1 MRRISAIIVIALS
14 TLLLVSMSSAQQ
26 KSQPQTSN
34 PPGQPCSTAL
44 CFIQNT
50 HGLGGYQQ
58 KSADFNI
65 DGTGTA
71 NIINAGTSY
80 QIGGSRVLSIGSPA
94 DSNLFVGVGAGAND
108 VAGQGVAN
116 TFSGYQA
123 GYSNTSGFYNTF
135 SGFQAGYNNT
145 SGVNNIFSGFQA
157 GYNNTT
163 GYYNTFSGPNAGSL
177 NTTGYYNTF
186 SGSFAG
192 YLNTT
197 GFDNTFSGIEAG
209 SSNTTGFYNTFSGAY
224 AGSANTTGTLN
235 TFFGLAAGG
244 NNTTG
249 SNSIFVGQGA
259 GQNNM
264 TGNNDIY
271 IGNLGR
277 NESNTLRI
285 GGDTGGG
292 PQTAAYI
299 AGIYGST
306 ASSGVPVYIN
316 SFGQLGTSPSSLRFK
331 EQVRDMGDSSNA
343 LMKLRPVTF
352 LYKSEYAN
360 GERTLQY
367 GLIAEE
373 VAKIY
378 PDLVA
383 HDNDGKPYTVR
394 YQYLA
399 TMLLNEVQKQY
410 HRTEAQAEL
419 IKAQQQEIENL
430 KQQLQV
436 QNATLQ
442 QRLSRLEA
450 LARVEVAAAK

>member
-1 MRRISAIIVIALS
+1 MRRISVIIVIALS
-14 TLLLVSMSSAQQ
+14 SLLLVSMSSAQQ
-26 KSQPQTSN
+26 KSQPQASN
-34 PPGQPCSTAL
+34 PAGQPCNTAL

-50 HGLGGYQQ
+50 YGLGGYQQ
-58 KSADFNI
+58 RSADFNI

-71 NIINAGTSY
+71 NILNAGTSY
-80 QIGGSRVLSIGSPA
+80 QIGGSGVLSIGSPA
-94 DSNLFVGVGAGAND
+94 DSDLFLGVGAGASD
-108 VAGQGVAN
+108 VAGHGVNN
-116 TFSGYQA
+116 TFSGYL
-123 GYSNTSGFYNTF
+123 SG
-135 SGFQAGYNNT
+135 S
-145 SGVNNIFSGFQA
+145 S
-157 GYNNTT
+157 NTT
-163 GYYNTFSGPNAGSL
+163 GYANAFYGGFS
-177 NTTGYYNTF
+177 
-186 SGSFAG
+186 
-192 YLNTT
+192 
-197 GFDNTFSGIEAG
+197 G
-209 SSNTTGFYNTFSGAY
+209 SSNTTGFQNTFSGAI
-224 AGSANTTGTLN
+224 AGLRNTTGAANAFYGYQTGTSNTTGLAN
-235 TFFGLAAGG
+235 TFLGWQAGYSNTTGSDNTFSGGNAGINNATGSDNTFLGLNAGL

-249 SNSIFVGQGA
+249 SS
-259 GQNNM
+259 
-264 TGNNDIY
+264 DIY
-271 IGNLGR
+271 IGNEGPTSGT
-277 NESNTLRI
+277 EFNTIRI
-285 GGDTGGG
+285 GDPNFQST
-292 PQTAAYI
+292 AYI

-306 ASSGVPVYIN
+306 SWGGIPVYIN
-316 SFGQLGTSPSSLRFK
+316 SNGQLGTSPSSLRFK

-352 LYKSEYAN
+352 LYKPEYAN

-373 VAKIY
+373 VAKVY

-383 HDNDGKPYTVR
+383 YDNDGKPYTVR

-419 IKAQQQEIENL
+419 IKAQQREIEDL

>member
-14 TLLLVSMSSAQQ
+14 TLLLVCMSSAQQ

-34 PPGQPCSTAL
+34 PAGQPCNTAL

-50 HGLGGYQQ
+50 YGLGRYQQ

-71 NIINAGTSY
+71 NVFNAGTSY
-80 QIGGSRVLSIGSPA
+80 QIDGSRVVSIGSPA
-94 DSNLFVGVGAGAND
+94 DSNLFLGVGAGASD
-108 VAGQGVAN
+108 VAGQGVNN
-116 TFSGYQA
+116 TFSGYL
-123 GYSNTSGFYNTF
+123 SG
-135 SGFQAGYNNT
+135 S
-145 SGVNNIFSGFQA
+145 S
-157 GYNNTT
+157 NTT
-163 GYYNTFSGPNAGSL
+163 GYANAFYGGFS
-177 NTTGYYNTF
+177 
-186 SGSFAG
+186 
-192 YLNTT
+192 
-197 GFDNTFSGIEAG
+197 G
-209 SSNTTGFYNTFSGAY
+209 SSNTTGFQNTFVGAIAGLRNTTGAANTFYGYQTGTSNTTGLANTFSGWQ
-224 AGSANTTGTLN
+224 AGYSNTTGSDN
-235 TFFGLAAGG
+235 TFSGGNAGINNATGSDNTFLGLNAGF

-249 SNSIFVGQGA
+249 SS
-259 GQNNM
+259 
-264 TGNNDIY
+264 DIY
-271 IGNLGR
+271 IGNEGPTSGTEF
-277 NESNTLRI
+277 NAIRI
-285 GGDTGGG
+285 GDPNFQGT
-292 PQTAAYI
+292 AYI

-306 ASSGVPVYIN
+306 ASSGIPVYVN
-316 SFGQLGTSPSSLRFK
+316 SLGQLGTSPSSLRFK
-331 EQVRDMGDSSNA
+331 EQVRDMGDSTNA

-352 LYKSEYAN
+352 FYKPEYAN

-373 VAKIY
+373 VAKVY

-383 HDNDGKPYTVR
+383 YDNDGKPYTVC

-419 IKAQQQEIENL
+419 IKAQQREIEDL

>member
-14 TLLLVSMSSAQQ
+14 TLLLVCMSSAQQ

-34 PPGQPCSTAL
+34 PAGQPCSAAL
-44 CFIQNT
+44 CFIRNT
-50 HGLGGYQQ
+50 YGLGGYQQ

-71 NIINAGTSY
+71 NILNAGTSY
-80 QIGGSRVLSIGSPA
+80 QIGGSGVLSIGSPA
-94 DSNLFVGVGAGAND
+94 DSNLFLGVGAGAND
-108 VAGQGVAN
+108 VAGHGVNN
-116 TFSGYQA
+116 TFSGYLS
-123 GYSNTSGFYNTF
+123 GSSNTTAYANAFYGGF
-135 SGFQAGYNNT
+135 S
-145 SGVNNIFSGFQA
+145 
-157 GYNNTT
+157 
-163 GYYNTFSGPNAGSL
+163 
-177 NTTGYYNTF
+177 
-186 SGSFAG
+186 
-192 YLNTT
+192 
-197 GFDNTFSGIEAG
+197 G
-209 SSNTTGFYNTFSGAY
+209 SSNTTGFQNTFVGAIAGLRNTTGAANTFYGYQTGTSNTTGLANTFSGWQ
-224 AGSANTTGTLN
+224 AGYSNTTGSDN
-235 TFFGLAAGG
+235 TFSGGNAGINNATGSDNTFLGLNAGF

-249 SNSIFVGQGA
+249 SS
-259 GQNNM
+259 
-264 TGNNDIY
+264 DIY
-271 IGNLGR
+271 IGNLGPTSGT
-277 NESNTLRI
+277 ESNTIRI
-285 GGDTGGG
+285 GTQGVGSG
-292 PQTAAYI
+292 QQNVVYI

-316 SFGQLGTSPSSLRFK
+316 SFGQLGISPSSLRFK
-331 EQVRDMGDSSNA
+331 EQVRDMGDSTNA

-352 LYKSEYAN
+352 FYKPEYAN

-373 VAKIY
+373 VAKVY

-383 HDNDGKPYTVR
+383 YDNNGKPYTVR

-410 HRTEAQAEL
+410 RRTEAQAEL
-419 IKAQQQEIENL
+419 IKAQQQEIEDL

>member
-14 TLLLVSMSSAQQ
+14 TLLLVCMSSAQQ

-34 PPGQPCSTAL
+34 PAGQPCNTAL
-44 CFIQNT
+44 CFIRNT
-50 HGLGGYQQ
+50 YGLGGYQQ
-58 KSADFNI
+58 KFADFNI

-71 NIINAGTSY
+71 NFINAGTNY
-80 QIGGSRVLSIGSPA
+80 QIGGSGVLSIGSPA
-94 DSNLFVGVGAGAND
+94 DSNLFLGVGAGQSN
-108 VAGQGVAN
+108 VAGE
-116 TFSGYQA
+116 
-123 GYSNTSGFYNTF
+123 
-135 SGFQAGYNNT
+135 
-145 SGVNNIFSGFQA
+145 GVN
-157 GYNNTT
+157 
-163 GYYNTFSGPNAGSL
+163 NTFSGPYAGYF
-177 NTTGYYNTF
+177 NTTGTFNTF
-186 SGSFAG
+186 SGAFAG

-197 GFDNTFSGIEAG
+197 GFDNTFSGMEAG
-209 SSNTTGFYNTFSGAY
+209 ESNTTGNY
-224 AGSANTTGTLN
+224 N
-235 TFFGLAAGG
+235 TFFGVQAGNYNSAGG
-244 NNTTG
+244 DNT
-249 SNSIFVGQGA
+249 FVGYQA
-259 GQNNM
+259 GYYNQ
-264 TGNNDIY
+264 TGNNNIY
-271 IGNLGR
+271 IASSGPISGT
-277 NESNTLRI
+277 ESNTIRI
-285 GGDTGGG
+285 GGNPLYG

-299 AGIYGST
+299 LGIYGST
-306 ASSGVPVYIN
+306 SSGGIPVYVN
-316 SFGQLGTSPSSLRFK
+316 SNGQLGTSPSSLRFK
-331 EQVRDMGDSSNA
+331 EQVRDMGDSTNA

-352 LYKSEYAN
+352 LYKPEYAN

-373 VAKIY
+373 VAKVY

-383 HDNDGKPYTVR
+383 YDNDGKPYTVR

-419 IKAQQQEIENL
+419 IKAQQQEIEDL

>member
-1 MRRISAIIVIALS
+1 MRRISTIIVIALS
-14 TLLLVSMSSAQQ
+14 TLLLVCMSSAQQ

-34 PPGQPCSTAL
+34 PAGPPCSAAL

-58 KSADFNI
+58 RSADFNI

-71 NIINAGTSY
+71 NILDAGTSY
-80 QIGGSRVLSIGSPA
+80 QIGGSGVLSIGSPA
-94 DSNLFVGVGAGAND
+94 DSDLFLGVGAGASD
-108 VAGQGVAN
+108 VAGHGVNN
-116 TFSGYQA
+116 TFSGYL
-123 GYSNTSGFYNTF
+123 SG
-135 SGFQAGYNNT
+135 S
-145 SGVNNIFSGFQA
+145 S
-157 GYNNTT
+157 NTT
-163 GYYNTFSGPNAGSL
+163 GYANAFYGGFS
-177 NTTGYYNTF
+177 
-186 SGSFAG
+186 
-192 YLNTT
+192 
-197 GFDNTFSGIEAG
+197 G
-209 SSNTTGFYNTFSGAY
+209 SSNTTGFQNTFVGAIAGLRNTTGAANTFYGYQTGTSNTTGLANTFSGWQ
-224 AGSANTTGTLN
+224 AGYSNTTGSDN
-235 TFFGLAAGG
+235 TFSGGNAGINNATGSDNTFLGLNAGL

-249 SNSIFVGQGA
+249 SS
-259 GQNNM
+259 
-264 TGNNDIY
+264 DIY
-271 IGNLGR
+271 IGNEGPTSGT
-277 NESNTLRI
+277 ESNTIRI
-285 GGDTGGG
+285 GGNPLYG

-299 AGIYGST
+299 LGIYGST
-306 ASSGVPVYIN
+306 SSGGIPVYVN
-316 SFGQLGTSPSSLRFK
+316 SNGQLGTSSSSLRFK

-352 LYKSEYAN
+352 LYKPEYAN

-373 VAKIY
+373 VAKVY

-383 HDNDGKPYTVR
+383 YDNDGKPYTVR

-410 HRTEAQAEL
+410 HHTEAQAEL
-419 IKAQQQEIENL
+419 IKAQQREIEDL

>member
-1 MRRISAIIVIALS
+1 
-14 TLLLVSMSSAQQ
+14 MSSAQQ

-34 PPGQPCSTAL
+34 PPGQPCNTAL
-44 CFIQNT
+44 CFIRNT

-71 NIINAGTSY
+71 NILNAGTSY
-80 QIGGSRVLSIGSPA
+80 QIGGSGVLSIGSPA
-94 DSNLFVGVGAGAND
+94 DQNLFLGVGAGQFNIE
-108 VAGQGVAN
+108 GKGIL
-116 TFSGYQA
+116 
-123 GYSNTSGFYNTF
+123 NTF
-135 SGFQAGYNNT
+135 SGFQAGFSNSTGFFNTFSGSFAGVSNT
-145 SGVNNIFSGFQA
+145 SGSDNTFSGVEA
-157 GYNNTT
+157 GRYNTT
-163 GYYNTFSGPNAGSL
+163 GYLNTFSGTFAGFSNA
-177 NTTGYYNTF
+177 TGNNNTF
-186 SGSFAG
+186 VGSFAG

-197 GFDNTFSGIEAG
+197 GFDNTFSGMEAG
-209 SSNTTGFYNTFSGAY
+209 ESNTTGNY
-224 AGSANTTGTLN
+224 N
-235 TFFGLAAGG
+235 TFFGVQAGNYNSTG
-244 NNTTG
+244 GDNT
-249 SNSIFVGQGA
+249 FVGYQA
-259 GQNNM
+259 GYYNQ
-264 TGNNDIY
+264 TGNNNIY
-271 IGNLGR
+271 IASSGPTSGT
-277 NESNTLRI
+277 ESNTIRI
-285 GGDTGGG
+285 GGNPLYG

-316 SFGQLGTSPSSLRFK
+316 SFGQLGTSSSSLLFK
-331 EQVRDMGDSSNA
+331 EQVRDMGDSTNA

-352 LYKSEYAN
+352 LYKPEYAN

-373 VAKIY
+373 VVKVY
-378 PDLVA
+378 PGLVA
-383 HDNDGKPYTVR
+383 YDNDGKPYTVR

-419 IKAQQQEIENL
+419 IKAQQQEIEDL

-450 LARVEVAAAK
+450 LTRVEVAAAK